1 MNLIVAGVFLLF
13 INAVAVWCWVIAYV
27 DDSQN
32 SRITRFLAL
41 ILILLV
47 LTIDGLVWSKKI

>member
-1 MNLIVAGVFLLF
+1 MNLIVVGVFLLF
-13 INAVAVWCWVIAYV
+13 INAVAVWSWVIAYV

-41 ILILLV
+41 ILVVLV
-47 LTIDGLVWSKKI
+47 ITIDGLVWSKKF